1 MLASAN
7 WLPPM
12 SSTVETTAS
21 PDFEIDHPDEYGR
34 YFLNNPREIGFY
46 LDLLQKRSSL
56 VTAYLDEGNLFFL
69 TAIVAVDTENRQ
81 ISIDQPQAE
90 TLLLAS
96 QTARQITL
104 VANLDHVKM
113 QLRLPALHAALIDGR
128 KSLSA
133 SIPDTLLRL
142 QRREFFRL
150 EPPITQPVH
159 CSVSIES
166 NRDAMK
172 TLDLKASDISGGG
185 ICINAPTEMA
195 DDFKTNTLF
204 RNCRLDIPGEGVL
217 LVNLRVRK
225 SVEFSAHNGQHHLR
239 VGCEF
244 VSLPGTRLAMI
255 ERYITRI
262 ERERKARD
270 SGLVD

>member
-1 MLASAN
+1 
-7 WLPPM
+7 M
-12 SSTVETTAS
+12 SSIIENSAS

-46 LDLLQKRSSL
+46 LDLLRKRSSL
-56 VTAYLDEGNLFFL
+56 VTAYIDQGHLFFL
-69 TAIVAVDTENRQ
+69 TAIVAVDTENRL
-81 ISIDQPQAE
+81 ISIDPPQAE
-90 TLLLAS
+90 ALRLAS
-96 QTARQITL
+96 LSARQITL

-113 QLRLPALHAALIDGR
+113 QLRLPALRETLIDDR

-150 EPPITQPVH
+150 EPPITQPIH
-159 CSVSIES
+159 CGVAIE
-166 NRDAMK
+166 NDQDAVK

-185 ICINAPTEMA
+185 ICVNAPTEMA
-195 DDFKTNTLF
+195 NDFKPNTLF

-225 SVEFSAHNGQHHLR
+225 SVEFSAHNGQHQLR